1 MSYRAIGHPDAT
13 VYNVTLETFKYNY
26 VAEGLKGYTNY
37 SFEIYVYN
45 PWGRSNTSTVVCR
58 TEEGS
63 KKISFCYPCLV
74 QSKFRWGREQTTS
87 RQFF

>member
-1 MSYRAIGHPDAT
+1 MTGSLLTGYFISYRAIHPPDPAT
-13 VYNVTLETFKYNY
+13 YNVTFEAFKYNY

-37 SFEIYVYN
+37 SFEMYVFN

-63 KKISFCYPCLV
+63 KKIRYCYSFLI
-74 QSKFRWGREQTTS
+74 S
-87 RQFF
+87 R